1 MSEVG
6 CITLH
11 FCGWRITDFTD
22 VTDRRPL
29 PSPAIGEHPMSKF
42 ENSEAVA
49 VVLEPDRTG
58 PSGYTQPELDAA
70 RLDAARLGYGV
81 GLRPARA
88 RA

>member
-1 MSEVG
+1 
-6 CITLH
+6 
-11 FCGWRITDFTD
+11 
-22 VTDRRPL
+22 
-29 PSPAIGEHPMSKF
+29 MSKF